1 MKEGFSSGGS
11 CCSGKLT
18 GRRKKVVVVEMVV
31 WTVQREVLANFGILM
46 EMVILVLLMVR
57 DWKWEMVVGVVEG
70 VLW

>member
-1 MKEGFSSGGS
+1 M
-11 CCSGKLT
+11 
-18 GRRKKVVVVEMVV
+18 VEMVV